1 MNIFRKF
8 RRMQEQKSKEYRR
21 RKAVQEGM
29 KIVEVVDKK
38 TKKVREV
45 RIPAQRPYRKDQA
58 K

>member
-1 MNIFRKF
+1 
-8 RRMQEQKSKEYRR
+8 MQEQKSKEYRR

>member
-1 MNIFRKF
+1 
-8 RRMQEQKSKEYRR
+8 MQQQKIEAHRR